1 MLGTP
6 SMVAEVAVVLGPP
19 STAAPAVGTVCD
31 VPDPS
36 MSTDTDVDVVVVGA
50 GLAGLACARRLTD
63 AGLTVGVLEAG
74 DAVGGRVRTDV
85 VDGFRL
91 DRGFQVLNPSY
102 PALRHVVDA
111 HRLRLHSYLPGVLV
125 ALDSRHHLVAD
136 PRRYPRALLS
146 TLRAPVGSPAGKARL
161 GLMALQTARRDARAD
176 LSLPESTTAEALQR
190 RHIEPATV
198 ERLLRPFLAGV
209 FLEPGLG
216 TSSRF
221 FDLVLRSFA
230 NGSPGLPAEG
240 MQALPEEVARPLPPG
255 TVALGTPARTVG
267 PGTVGTDVGRITGR
281 AVVVAVDARRV
292 SDLLPG
298 FAAPPMRS
306 VTTWYHTTPGTPGS
320 ALASGLAVIVID
332 GDRRGPVVN
341 TSVQSTVAPTYA
353 PPGRTLVSSSVL
365 GTRGPAADED
375 AVRAHLA
382 VLYGTSTDDWELVR
396 RVEVPAALPAMPP
409 PLSLRKPVRYV
420 DGIYVCG
427 DHRDTGSIQ
436 GALVSGR
443 RTATAVLTDLGLRAA
458 DPSPESMDS

>member
-1 MLGTP
+1 M
-6 SMVAEVAVVLGPP
+6 
-19 STAAPAVGTVCD
+19 GTVRG
-31 VPDPS
+31 VPGA
-36 MSTDTDVDVVVVGA
+36 STSPTADVDVVVVGA

-63 AGLTVGVLEAG
+63 AGLTVRVLEG
-74 DAVGGRVRTDV
+74 SDAVGGRVRTDV
-85 VDGFRL
+85 VDGFSL

-102 PALRHVVDA
+102 PALRHVVEMN
-111 HRLRLHSYLPGVLV
+111 RLALHSYLPGVLV

-136 PRRYPRALLS
+136 PRRYPRGLLS

-161 GLMALQTARRDARAD
+161 GLMAVQTARRDARAD
-176 LSLPESTTAEALQR
+176 LSLPETTTAEALR
-190 RHIEPATV
+190 HRHIEPATV

-221 FDLVLRSFA
+221 FDLVLRSFV
-230 NGSPGLPAEG
+230 NGSPGLPAQG
-240 MQALPEEVARPLPPG
+240 MQALPEEVARPLRSDA
-255 TVALGTPARTVG
+255 VAVHSPARSVRRG
-267 PGTVGTDVGRITGR
+267 SVGTDDGSITAR

-306 VTTWYHTTPGTPGS
+306 VTTWYHTTPTTSPS
-320 ALASGLAVIVID
+320 ALASGLGVIVVD

-353 PPGRTLVSSSVL
+353 PAGRTLVSSSVL
-365 GTRGPAADED
+365 GTRGPAADES

-396 RVEVPAALPAMPP
+396 RIEVPAALPAMPP
-409 PLSLRKPVRYV
+409 PLNLRKPVRYV
-420 DGIYVCG
+420 EGIYVCG

-443 RTATAVLTDLGLRAA
+443 RAAAAVLTDLGLRSA
-458 DPSPESMDS
+458 DPSTASLDT